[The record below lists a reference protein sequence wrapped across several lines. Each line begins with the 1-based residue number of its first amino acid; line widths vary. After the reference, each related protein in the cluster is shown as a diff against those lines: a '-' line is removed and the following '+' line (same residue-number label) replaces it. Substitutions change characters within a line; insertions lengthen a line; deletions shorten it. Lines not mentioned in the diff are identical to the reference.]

1 MGGKKLIRFKKRMKK
16 INTKCMTFQTRRANT
31 PHIMIQTKAQNINK
45 NSGFVKEDNSGRS
58 NIFSTGEK
66 ALYSYSPSVEKVARS
81 GIGGSQGLIIVVITI
96 VLVGLAT
103 FNLGN
108 KGDQNYASKLDLTNL
123 KNLTEIAIRLN

>member
-1 MGGKKLIRFKKRMKK
+1 MGGLNHNRFFIRYLEPQIK
-16 INTKCMTFQTRRANT
+16 TYSLD
-31 PHIMIQTKAQNINK
+31 K

-108 KGDQNYASKLDLTNL
+108 KGISYLINALLSCQFVLNDLFKCFL
-123 KNLTEIAIRLN
+123 Q